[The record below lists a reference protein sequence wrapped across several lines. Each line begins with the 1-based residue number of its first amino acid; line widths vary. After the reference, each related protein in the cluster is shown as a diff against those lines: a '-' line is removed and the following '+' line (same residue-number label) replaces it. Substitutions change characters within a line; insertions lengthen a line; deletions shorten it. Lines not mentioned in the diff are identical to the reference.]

1 MKKLQMLK
9 LRRLISGVTS
19 GVVAVSLLSSM
30 GTFLQTR
37 ASTSGGGENSLPL
50 QEVNFS
56 LDAGDGITRE
66 ATWTWDET
74 GRLTSGEDAAF
85 EGLPSKDIIQAL
97 FDYETGDLTDLL
109 NSLTE
114 EGTSISGDVSYKVKV
129 PALFSIPDKNQF
141 PITIGDVFHNT
152 DSTLNPTTLNLL
164 LPEGLDSEALL
175 DSEGDL
181 EGDLSSE
188 DLLDDGVVL
197 PEEDEDANN
206 GNNILDDFSSEEDLG
221 NGETS
226 EADTSSNDPS
236 GNSPVEEEEPV
247 VPEDENINSPSDDED
262 ASLEEDPQPDETEEP
277 SGQEPAAPVAA
288 MFSLLG
294 GGMPTLAAQVPVK
307 NGVQILSDQPNAWDV
322 FMTDADTQNMCIV
335 DMSKM
340 STSNGTVTVQFQ
352 RDFLEKYQ
360 TARQGGVDFSGIH
373 LNFNAN
379 GAFVRTDITQTDS
392 SELNFAKDCHVDLK
406 FQGIKYLVQKQARRG
421 DDTILNEI
429 KRGGTIKWAIDVF
442 QLKENST
449 AVSYNRFYAVLKD
462 QGKNNLVFENE
473 VDNTYPYPKGLTI
486 TDELPA
492 GQIFKGY
499 NVWLNASTFVQG
511 PIEAQSPQSINHSN
525 VTVEVIQKNGT
536 KIKKGDMIQEGATW
550 TLTLKEDSQGGL
562 APSDKKSYGQLAVD
576 IYTVVPEDMELTE
589 PGDTAIVKN
598 TMTMTGAGEK
608 QTAEAE
614 CTVIKQDEQQVA
626 LAKIEKKIP
635 EGLKFP
641 AENGTIPWNITVTAG
656 KDGFALPF
664 NVTDNPQGLTL
675 REDSVLC
682 STNGYAISTEQQPN
696 GQIVFTINSTSG
708 STKLPAN
715 SSVSFSYLTTYE
727 EIGLVS
733 NSAALQ
739 QDEHEIGTTPIVK
752 PGDQGSGKPVTKE
765 GITQND
771 GTIKWTITIDP
782 FQTAEALT
790 KFQDILSE
798 EGAKQTYTGQL
809 TIDNNK
815 IYDFNKIE
823 PNSPPVS
830 FALEGNAKNTFTLA
844 SDGQSFTLDFEQAL
858 QKKHTLVVYT
868 WPDPSSLEEGMTFS
882 NSAKLNENFVS
893 TTASV
898 QYDQKLVGASID
910 KKVSQNGS
918 TLSDGSTLSYTIT
931 AKPGN
936 VAGWDKLIIHD
947 TPQPAL
953 RNNSV
958 LSRITVHANTVADPI
973 LEVGGPN
980 GLVWNQ
986 QEVIGV
992 QSGLFDTNIT
1002 EEKIKALIGQQPPTS
1017 IRFVMALNENGAP
1030 KHSQYTITMDFTLQ
1044 DSCYDVNFDDSK
1056 KAEGIQLRN
1065 EASLSL
1071 IKGGSSTSFNT
1082 GVETTL
1088 PKPSI
1093 NKSGKAQKDSTTKI
1107 DWTVNF
1113 DTKGNYV
1120 PGPNNSSYAAV
1131 AEDSLPVGT
1140 LLDESTV
1147 KLTNNGKTLTLDEDY
1162 TIQVTNKDR
1171 DKADSPQVLGKY
1183 QLLTV
1188 NILPTANTGKI
1199 IDEKPHIKGNF
1210 ELTYT
1215 TIRNDENPTTFY
1227 NIIKWGQQVAYWHST
1242 TITQSNATGGAGA
1255 TGDGKGMILVYKYVL
1270 NPETGEYVRTWEDGS
1285 TFPFQLQK
1293 MGTNGYENVKD
1304 GTFELSSGKNNTSFT
1319 VEFGNYQIVES
1330 KTGGYTAI
1338 KNTWMDYVGGKSI
1351 VKFYNYPSNLGT
1363 ISLHKT
1369 ANDGLNPSTN
1379 LAGVEFTL
1387 YSNPEATEKVAGITN
1402 PVLTD
1407 EDGNAS
1413 FTGLPVGVYYIKE
1426 TATPEGYD
1434 PSDTIYTAEVS
1445 APVPS
1450 DQDSSSVPDSVG
1462 AAVWNPEPLEIS
1474 NNRSGLEQTGSV
1486 TFQKVDQ
1493 DGNALINGVEFTLT
1507 IQKAEDDRVASDY
1520 SQKANPNAEG
1530 IVSFT
1535 GLPYGTYLLTE
1546 SKVPEGY
1553 AGMEPKEIVISKEIP
1568 AVELDPV
1575 VNVLEEGSIYLL
1587 KADQYRNAV
1596 RNAEFTLTAE
1606 KDGETW
1612 VRTSDSEGR
1621 VEFTH
1626 LPYGRYTLTETR
1638 TPNGYTG
1645 SFTWIGEINGD
1656 HPGIE
1661 LTALNQRGTTTPP
1674 DDPTPEYPPYVP
1686 PNNGGRPTPNTP
1698 IYYPNDVIIPDDPVP
1713 LMEPPAPDDDAEPEE
1728 IPDDE
1733 VPLAAPVEE
1742 EEIIDDDVPL
1752 AGIPKTGDTSA
1763 AGLYLALAMLS
1774 AGGALALNHKR
1785 KKDQK

>member
-9 LRRLISGVTS
+9 LRRAISGVTS

-30 GTFLQTR
+30 GIFLQTR

-74 GRLTSGEDAAF
+74 GNLTSGEKVTF

-114 EGTSISGDVSYKVKV
+114 EGTSISGDASFDVKV

-181 EGDLSSE
+181 DGDLSSE
-188 DLLDDGVVL
+188 ELLDSGETLPGEDENTSSEDDLLNDSSSEEALNSGSSSSMDAL
-197 PEEDEDANN
+197 DSSSSEDSSSEDEDS
-206 GNNILDDFSSEEDLG
+206 FV
-221 NGETS
+221 
-226 EADTSSNDPS
+226 P
-236 GNSPVEEEEPV
+236 EEEKIDSQP
-247 VPEDENINSPSDDED
+247 DEED
-262 ASLEEDPQPDETEEP
+262 ASFEEDSQPDETEDF
-277 SGQEPAAPVAA
+277 SSQEPAAPVAA

-294 GGMPTLAAQVPVK
+294 GGMPTLAAQIPVK
-307 NGVQILSDQPNAWDV
+307 DGIQEPSDQPNAWDV
-322 FMTDADTQNMCIV
+322 FMTDAYTQNMCIV
-335 DMSKM
+335 DMSEM
-340 STSNGTVTVQFQ
+340 STTNGTVTVRFQ
-352 RDFLEKYQ
+352 KDFLEKYQ

-392 SELNFAKDCHVDLK
+392 SSLDFAKECHVDLK
-406 FQGIKYLVQKQARRG
+406 FQGIKYLVQKQARR
-421 DDTILNEI
+421 DNDTILNEI
-429 KRGGTIKWAIDVF
+429 KRGGTIKWSIDVF
-442 QLKENST
+442 QLKEDST
-449 AVSYNRFYAVLKD
+449 AVRYNRYYTRLHDKD
-462 QGKNNLVFENE
+462 NNILVFENE

-486 TDELPA
+486 TDALPA
-492 GQIFKGY
+492 GQKY
-499 NVWLNASTFVQG
+499 QDYRVWLNGSKIAHDSQ
-511 PIEAQSPQSINHSN
+511 N
-525 VTVEVIQKNGT
+525 VNLSDATVKVIQKDGT
-536 KIKKGDMIQEGATW
+536 VIKKGDMIQEGATW
-550 TLTLKEDSQGGL
+550 TMTLNKDFQGGL
-562 APSDKKSYGQLAVD
+562 AKDKKIGQLAVD

-614 CTVIKQDEQQVA
+614 CTVTKQDEQQTA

-635 EGLKFP
+635 DELKFP

-727 EIGLVS
+727 KIGDVS

-739 QDEHEIGTTPIVK
+739 QNEHEIGTTPIVK
-752 PGDQGSGKPVTKE
+752 PGGQGSGKPVTKAGE
-765 GITQND
+765 AQSN

-782 FQTAEALT
+782 FQTKEALT

-809 TIDNNK
+809 TLDNNK

-868 WPDPSSLEEGMTFS
+868 WPDPSSLKEGTTFS
-882 NSAKLNENFVS
+882 NSAKLNETFVS

-973 LEVGGPN
+973 LDVGGPN

-1002 EEKIKALIGQQPPTS
+1002 GDQIKALIGKQAPTS

-1030 KHSQYTITMDFTLQ
+1030 KHSQYTINMEFTLQ
-1044 DSCYDVNFDDSK
+1044 DSRYDTTLDDNTDTNK
-1056 KAEGIQLRN
+1056 EAEGIQLRN

-1071 IKGGSSTSFNT
+1071 IKGTSSTNFNT

-1088 PKPSI
+1088 PRPSLYK
-1093 NKSGKAQKDSTTKI
+1093 NGKAQENSTTKI

-1113 DTKGNYV
+1113 NTRGNYV
-1120 PGPNNSSYAAV
+1120 PGPKDSPHVAV
-1131 AEDSLPVGT
+1131 LEDSLPVGT
-1140 LLDESTV
+1140 LLDESTAV
-1147 KLTNNGKTLTLDEDY
+1147 KLTNNGKPLTLGTDY
-1162 TIQVTNKDR
+1162 TIKVTNEER
-1171 DKADSPQVLGKY
+1171 VKANSPQIPGKY
-1183 QLLTV
+1183 QLLTI
-1188 NILPTANTGKI
+1188 NILLTEKTGKM
-1199 IDEKPHIKGNF
+1199 IDGKPHIMGHF
-1210 ELTYT
+1210 ELSYT
-1215 TIRNDENPTTFY
+1215 TVRNDGKPTSFY

-1330 KTGGYTAI
+1330 KTDGYTAI

-1369 ANDGLNPSTN
+1369 ANDGLNPSVN
-1379 LAGVEFTL
+1379 LAGAEFTL

-1474 NNRSGLEQTGSV
+1474 NNRSGLEQTGSL

-1520 SQKANPNAEG
+1520 SQMANPNAEG

-1587 KADQYRNAV
+1587 KVDQNRNYV

-1606 KDGETW
+1606 SDGETW

-1763 AGLYLALAMLS
+1763 AGLYLTLAMLS